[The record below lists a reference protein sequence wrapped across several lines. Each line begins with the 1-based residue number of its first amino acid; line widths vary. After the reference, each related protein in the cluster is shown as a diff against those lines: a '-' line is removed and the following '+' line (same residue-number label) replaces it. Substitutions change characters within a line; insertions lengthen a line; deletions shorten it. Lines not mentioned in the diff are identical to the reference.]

1 MTNDWKKEINTKL
14 YELLSQY
21 ERDLV
26 ASGLKV
32 DDSELNYEHLSM
44 HRKSIVE
51 VVETIIQSLLDKQIE
66 EIEKMGCLNEFVLPN
81 IYKKTGLVRKSD
93 VLTKLKEL

>member
-66 EIEKMGCLNEFVLPN
+66 EIEEIEGISQVKDGEN
-81 IYKKTGLVRKSD
+81 IVYMNDVRRI
-93 VLTKLKEL
+93 LE

>member
-32 DDSELNYEHLSM
+32 DDSELNYDHLSM
-44 HRKSIVE
+44 HRKSIVK

-66 EIEKMGCLNEFVLPN
+66 EIEGISQVKDGEN
-81 IYKKTGLVRKSD
+81 IVYMNDVRRI
-93 VLTKLKEL
+93 LE